1 MEFKWR
7 PFVNYHED
15 RIAVFSKR
23 HHETGAAATLQPHVN
38 ERRRPERENMV
49 RESRK
54 CLLEA
59 TFPVRSGSSSP
70 LIAGLMKHDFG
81 AEAARRE
88 RQQDVF
94 NLPENLEAQ

>member
-1 MEFKWR
+1 
-7 PFVNYHED
+7 
-15 RIAVFSKR
+15 
-23 HHETGAAATLQPHVN
+23 
-38 ERRRPERENMV
+38 MV

-70 LIAGLMKHDFG
+70 LIVGLMKHDFG

>member
-1 MEFKWR
+1 
-7 PFVNYHED
+7 
-15 RIAVFSKR
+15 
-23 HHETGAAATLQPHVN
+23 
-38 ERRRPERENMV
+38 MV

-59 TFPVRSGSSSP
+59 TFPVQSGSTSSP
-70 LIAGLMKHDFG
+70 LIVGLMKHDFG

>member
-1 MEFKWR
+1 MSIIKGTKSLSLANDITEHTSQR
-7 PFVNYHED
+7 AP
-15 RIAVFSKR
+15 
-23 HHETGAAATLQPHVN
+23 QPHSATC
-38 ERRRPERENMV
+38 EQATTRGNMV

-59 TFPVRSGSSSP
+59 TFPVQSGTSSP
-70 LIAGLMKHDFG
+70 LIVGLMKHDFG

>member
-1 MEFKWR
+1 MSIIRRTESLSLANDITEHSSQQA
-7 PFVNYHED
+7 P
-15 RIAVFSKR
+15 
-23 HHETGAAATLQPHVN
+23 QPHSATC
-38 ERRRPERENMV
+38 EQATTTRENMV

-59 TFPVRSGSSSP
+59 TFPVQSGRSSP
-70 LIAGLMKHDFG
+70 LIVGLMKHDFG

>member
-1 MEFKWR
+1 
-7 PFVNYHED
+7 
-15 RIAVFSKR
+15 
-23 HHETGAAATLQPHVN
+23 
-38 ERRRPERENMV
+38 MV

-59 TFPVRSGSSSP
+59 TFPVQSGRSSP
-70 LIAGLMKHDFG
+70 LIVGLMKHDFG